1 MSDWL
6 IVTGICLVS
15 IIGTRLWLKPRRQK
29 VGFRRDLLRPRSRL
43 DQVYLFDGNQLL
55 DRTDHGNRADQTHIL
70 DWVGLRRELAVEFPG
85 FPTSPNEVRSKGEII
100 VPPID
105 GNQNRDVL
113 CEWVDGIVRVHLR
126 TLNPGK
132 GSRSTCQQDPLRVAM
147 DKAPYPV
154 WYMNKDNQVRWCNHA
169 YTNLAR
175 KVRGQDPDLNTPLFP
190 EEDIFKLPSKKSRVA
205 ISPQDQDHKL
215 WFDVSIVSEEEGNLC
230 YAVDINAVVDA
241 ELAQRNFVQ
250 TLAKTFAQ
258 LSIGLAIFDRNRQ
271 LALFNPALIDLIAL
285 PAEFLSGRPDLFGF
299 FDRLRDQNMMPEP
312 KNYSSWRHQFDDLL
326 KAAVDGHYQETWSLP
341 SGSVYSVSGRPHPDG
356 AVAFLFEDITAE
368 ITLTRRFRSEL
379 ELGQSM
385 MDRLDVAVATF
396 SSDGTL
402 AFSNRSYHQLWQV
415 DPDLSFA
422 QITVQDATKIWQDQC
437 IATPVWGRI
446 RDFVDLRDN
455 RIEWSAMVTT
465 RDGVTLS
472 CTISPVQG
480 GATMVRFQTNSTVH
494 QPIQQAQLTD

>member
-6 IVTGICLVS
+6 IVTMICLVS
-15 IIGTRLWLKPRRQK
+15 IAGAGLWLRPNKQK
-29 VGFRRDLLRPRSRL
+29 IGFSRDLLRPGSRR
-43 DQVYLFDGNQLL
+43 DQVYLFDGTQLL
-55 DRTDHGNRADQTHIL
+55 DRTENGNRANQAPIF
-70 DWVGLRRELAVEFPG
+70 DWDGLRRALAVEFPG
-85 FPTSPNEVRSKGEII
+85 FPTTPDEVRSKGEII

-105 GNQNRDVL
+105 GNPDRDIL

-126 TLNPGK
+126 TLFPGK
-132 GSRSTCQQDPLRVAM
+132 TSGSSYQQDPLRVAM

-154 WYMNKDNQVRWCNHA
+154 WYLNKDNQVRWCNRA

-175 KVRGQDPDLNTPLFP
+175 TVRGQDPDLNTPLFS
-190 EEDIFKLPSKKSRVA
+190 EEDIFKPPSKKTRVA
-205 ISPQDQDHKL
+205 ISTPDQGHKL
-215 WFDVSIVSEEEGNLC
+215 WFDVSIVSEKEGNLC
-230 YAVDINAVVDA
+230 YAVDTNAVVDA

-312 KNYSSWRHQFDDLL
+312 KNYSSWRHQLDDLL
-326 KAAVDGHYQETWSLP
+326 EAAVDGHYQETWSLP

-385 MDRLDVAVATF
+385 MDRLDDAVATF
-396 SSDGTL
+396 SADGTL

-480 GATMVRFQTNSTVH
+480 GATMVRFQTNSTVN

>member
-6 IVTGICLVS
+6 IVTIICLVS
-15 IIGTRLWLKPRRQK
+15 VIGTGLVLRPRRQK
-29 VGFRRDLLRPRSRL
+29 VGFSRDLLRPGSSR
-43 DQVYLFDGNQLL
+43 DQVYLFDGSQLL
-55 DRTDHGNRADQTHIL
+55 DHTNLGSRANQAPVL
-70 DWVGLRRELAVEFPG
+70 DWGGLRRALAVEFPG
-85 FPTSPNEVRSKGEII
+85 FPTTPDEVKSKGEII
-100 VPPID
+100 VLPID
-105 GNQNRDVL
+105 GNQNHDIL
-113 CEWVDGIVRVHLR
+113 CEWVDGIVRVQLR

-132 GSRSTCQQDPLRVAM
+132 GPGSPGQQDPLRVAM

-154 WYMNKDNQVRWCNHA
+154 WYLNKDNQVRWCNHA

-190 EEDIFKLPSKKSRVA
+190 EDDIFKLPSKKSRVS

-312 KNYSSWRHQFDDLL
+312 KNYSSWRHQLDDLL

-385 MDRLDVAVATF
+385 MDRLDDAVATF

-446 RDFVDLRDN
+446 RDFVDQRDT
-455 RIEWSAMVTT
+455 RVEWSAKVTT

-472 CTISPVQG
+472 CTICPVHA
-480 GATMVRFQTNSTVH
+480 GATMVRFQKNSTANR
-494 QPIQQAQLTD
+494 PTQQVQLAD